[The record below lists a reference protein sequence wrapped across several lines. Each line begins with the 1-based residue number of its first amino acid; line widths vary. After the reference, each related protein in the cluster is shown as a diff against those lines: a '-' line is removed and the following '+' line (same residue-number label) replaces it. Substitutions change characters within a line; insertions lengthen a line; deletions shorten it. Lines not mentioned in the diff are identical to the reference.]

1 MLPIFIG
8 IRTKLNRV
16 TFMFVLGNIL
26 HCLSN
31 MFMTLIEYRGAKY
44 FMILEFYKLQ
54 FFLLYRFIQGEG
66 KIRTKIIFSSNG
78 KKIKT
83 KENLIGLFLLSPLPA
98 KAEGDYSF
106 RVGPSVCPSH

>member
-1 MLPIFIG
+1 
-8 IRTKLNRV
+8 
-16 TFMFVLGNIL
+16 
-26 HCLSN
+26 

-83 KENLIGLFLLSPLPA
+83 KENFNRVVPFKSPTSESRRGL
-98 KAEGDYSF
+98 
-106 RVGPSVCPSH
+106 

>member
-31 MFMTLIEYRGAKY
+31 MFMTLIEYKGAKY
-44 FMILEFYKLQ
+44 FMILEYYKWP
-54 FFLLYRFIQGEG
+54 FFSVTGLYRGRG
-66 KIRTKIIFSSNG
+66 KLELQQYFHRMERKLKA
-78 KKIKT
+78 KKI
-83 KENLIGLFLLSPLPA
+83 
-98 KAEGDYSF
+98 
-106 RVGPSVCPSH
+106 